1 MKKNEAQGTWWPER
15 QHVGRKR
22 IQFHVLIAYYCQS
35 WLLFWLTS
43 LKEIN
48 NVIKNNKIKIFTVN
62 LA

>member
-1 MKKNEAQGTWWPER
+1 MVARETAC
-15 QHVGRKR
+15 GRKR
-22 IQFHVLIAYYCQS
+22 IQFHILIAYYCQS

-48 NVIKNNKIKIFTVN
+48 NAIKNNKIKIFKVN